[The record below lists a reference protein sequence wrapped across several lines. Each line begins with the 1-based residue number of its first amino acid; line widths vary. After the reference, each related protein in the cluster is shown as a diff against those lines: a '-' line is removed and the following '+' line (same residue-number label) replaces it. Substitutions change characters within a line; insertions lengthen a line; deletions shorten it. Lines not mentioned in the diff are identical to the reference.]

1 MAWSSGR
8 RIVAFLVVMVV
19 IASVIRLALDRP
31 PPTDLGEPV
40 QGDTALRDPHIA
52 FEDGVYYLFST
63 GPEIPVRRSTD
74 GREWEEVGV
83 VFSFGLPDWTQSIA
97 PGRRAVW
104 APHVAHFEGR
114 WHLYYSVSTF
124 GTWTSAIGLATSPTL
139 DPDHP
144 AYEWADQGIVVGSE
158 HNDTAAKLRSGGV
171 EAWNAIDPWIVQEDG
186 DRWLVWGSS
195 AGGIYMRK
203 VDPATGLLDDA
214 PVLRL
219 ARRQPHHQRIEAAN
233 LVERDGTWYLFSSWD
248 LCCQGVDSTYNIRVG
263 RSDELTGTY
272 TDQHDRPLLDGGGS
286 LVLGAYDNVIGP
298 GHSGVIR
305 EGDDWFLVHHFYN
318 GDRGGLASLSIR
330 PLLWTSDGWP
340 VAADPGFVP
349 AGDDVS
355 VETVA
360 GSWQVAGY
368 ESEDPEI
375 LYEPVRFDLR
385 EDGSVGQD
393 AGHWTY
399 DDGVVHITARP
410 DCDGSLRTY
419 ELFVDDPT
427 LQMYGRTGDGAA
439 LRVHRLEPSDD
450 PAPAC

>member
-19 IASVIRLALDRP
+19 IASAIRLALDRP
-31 PPTDLGEPV
+31 APTDLGEPV
-40 QGDTALRDPHIA
+40 EGDTAVRDPHIA
-52 FEDGVYYLFST
+52 VEDGVYYLFST

-83 VFSFGLPDWTQSIA
+83 VFPFGLPDWTQSIA

-124 GTWTSAIGLATSPTL
+124 GMWTSAIGLATSPTL
-139 DPDHP
+139 DPDHA
-144 AYEWADQGIVVGSE
+144 AYEWTDQGIVVSSE
-158 HNDTAAKLRSGGV
+158 HNDTAAKLRSRGE
-171 EAWNAIDPWIVQEDG
+171 EAWNAIDPWIVQDDG

-233 LVERDGTWYLFSSWD
+233 LVERDGMWYLFSSWD
-248 LCCQGVDSTYNIRVG
+248 LCCRGVDSTYNIRVG
-263 RSDELTGTY
+263 RSDELTGAY
-272 TDQHDRPLLDGGGS
+272 TDQRDRPLLDGGGS
-286 LVLGAYDNVIGP
+286 LVLGAYDHVVGP
-298 GHSGVIR
+298 GHSGVMR
-305 EGDDWFLVHHFYN
+305 DGDDWFLVHHFYN
-318 GDRGGLASLSIR
+318 GDWGGLGSLSIR

-355 VETVA
+355 MGTVA

-368 ESEDPEI
+368 QSEDPAVVHEA
-375 LYEPVRFDLR
+375 VRFDLG
-385 EDGSVGQD
+385 EDGSVGRN
-393 AGHWTY
+393 AGHWSY

-419 ELFVDDPT
+419 ELLVDDSA
-427 LQMYGRTGDGAA
+427 LQMYGRTGNGAA
-439 LRVHRLEPSDD
+439 LRVHRLKPADD